1 MRVIK
6 HGNRFEKGP
15 VKCFNCFAEIMYC
28 DFDVHNEYINREN
41 ELGTLES
48 ERVKGIKCPE
58 CNSVIEIKGE

>member
-28 DFDVHNEYINREN
+28 DLDVRDEYIQYTDDY
-41 ELGTLES
+41 GTLDS
-48 ERVKGIKCPE
+48 QRVKGIKCPE
-58 CNSVIEIKGE
+58 CNKVIEVKGD